1 MLDRER
7 GFLWLAIACST
18 TFIVLA
24 FVISYY
30 IWGFYGLPMG
40 WDTPHYI
47 EQANIVAAKGPIQL
61 FAVQGPY
68 DFVYQLLSG
77 TIVWLGASAV
87 NLEIVLPILLSSL
100 LPFLI
105 SRLALVNNDFRFSTF
120 ATIAVP
126 GWFVIYN
133 LGASLHANLLGL
145 VFILAATPLILK
157 SQTIRQPRAIIGL
170 VLIATASFTHIE
182 TTLFFVGLMFILSVA
197 LSGFPKRIAIVA
209 IAVVLPAAIIYI
221 IHLLQLVS
229 LTGYSLPVY
238 TLEPIL
244 FWFEIFGPLLP
255 LAILGLT
262 LVLRGKRTSLESL
275 IMLWAGASILIG
287 LSQYLDPQTYTFA
300 QRAAGLVPVPFLAA
314 IGLRRLGT
322 LSVSRRLGRFS
333 PAHLQRALLV
343 ASLILLVASWP
354 TSYVADAPVDQ
365 RVFLSPS
372 AYQRLQ
378 WVSANLKFLSTPIF
392 VYNDFDTNAGG
403 LGDLYDNWVGA
414 IVGTHLSYLGSIDYL
429 VQVQQTPYS
438 NIVSRL
444 HSAIFEKELR
454 DVGITS
460 RAVLLSHPII
470 IVADFYNP
478 SPLPTYYATY
488 FNEVSKGVFVGN
500 ITRLAAIDNVTISL
514 AASITDSSGPWY
526 HELTGWAKS
535 VNTLQIYTNS
545 SRNNVE
551 AYFPIAVFSNGNYT
565 FSLHYWD
572 GAGNDLNVFLAG
584 QALGTVTYNN
594 TQSPLTRTFDPVYL
608 NSGTYYVNIRIN
620 QGPGIAKFASLDYLS
635 IVE

>member
-1 MLDRER
+1 M
-7 GFLWLAIACST
+7 
-18 TFIVLA
+18 
-24 FVISYY
+24 
-30 IWGFYGLPMG
+30 
-40 WDTPHYI
+40 
-47 EQANIVAAKGPIQL
+47 
-61 FAVQGPY
+61 
-68 DFVYQLLSG
+68 
-77 TIVWLGASAV
+77 
-87 NLEIVLPILLSSL
+87 
-100 LPFLI
+100 
-105 SRLALVNNDFRFSTF
+105 
-120 ATIAVP
+120 
-126 GWFVIYN
+126 
-133 LGASLHANLLGL
+133 
-145 VFILAATPLILK
+145 
-157 SQTIRQPRAIIGL
+157 RQPRAIMGL
-170 VLIATASFTHIE
+170 VLVAVASFTHIE

-262 LVLRGKRTSLESL
+262 IVL
-275 IMLWAGASILIG
+275 
-287 LSQYLDPQTYTFA
+287 P
-300 QRAAGLVPVPFLAA
+300 
-314 IGLRRLGT
+314 
-322 LSVSRRLGRFS
+322 
-333 PAHLQRALLV
+333 
-343 ASLILLVASWP
+343 
-354 TSYVADAPVDQ
+354 
-365 RVFLSPS
+365 PS

-378 WVSANLKFLSTPIF
+378 CVSANLKFLSTPIF

-478 SPLPTYYATY
+478 YPLPTYYAIY

-500 ITRLAAIDNVTISL
+500 TTRLAAINNVTISL
-514 AASITDSSGPWY
+514 AASIADSSGP
-526 HELTGWAKS
+526 
-535 VNTLQIYTNS
+535 
-545 SRNNVE
+545 
-551 AYFPIAVFSNGNYT
+551 
-565 FSLHYWD
+565 
-572 GAGNDLNVFLAG
+572 
-584 QALGTVTYNN
+584 
-594 TQSPLTRTFDPVYL
+594 
-608 NSGTYYVNIRIN
+608 
-620 QGPGIAKFASLDYLS
+620 
-635 IVE
+635 